1 MKLQRLK
8 SLKNL
13 KKTKGKERITGSS
26 FGNKKK
32 EVNNVNSL
40 DYILSE
46 YFDDRECLSHH
57 GIKGQKWGIR
67 NAEWYPI
74 EAYRRSKGIV
84 KEKAEAVS
92 KAAGPVVDAAK
103 SVAKKTGVA
112 ITEAAKTAKEAHE
125 EHKKEKK
132 KKEQLKKMKA
142 GREAKARERKEAADF
157 EVEKRRILNEGSPG
171 EVLRIADKLTNEE
184 LNYAKNRNELIRQL
198 TEAEG
203 KRLTR
208 EKRSDFNKKWGTI
221 IDVADTLKMVSEPA
235 GTAADALQ
243 NFNKLKKAV
252 NGTTGED
259 KNKSKNDDGKN
270 NDGKNKNKG
279 ENISGNRGFLDRIF
293 GNKNTTGTSS
303 KQSIDYSKEKDFN
316 TFSAD
321 EKKYWNDL
329 AKNEGEYNLSFL
341 ETVQNDPVLHKGGK
355 ELQKEY
361 KKFIDAPYH
370 YMTTFQ
376 ESDYAK
382 NRRSGKNHHYKNSK
396 AVREAMRIA
405 KAYGWG
411 ALSEHQK
418 DLLNSLDE

>member
-1 MKLQRLK
+1 M
-8 SLKNL
+8 
-13 KKTKGKERITGSS
+13 
-26 FGNKKK
+26 
-32 EVNNVNSL
+32 NSL

-46 YFDDRECLSHH
+46 YFDDQEGLSHH

-74 EAYRRSKGIV
+74 DAYRKSKGAI

-92 KAAGPVVDAAK
+92 KAASPVVDTAKSLVKNAGEAISKAAK
-103 SVAKKTGVA
+103 SAKD
-112 ITEAAKTAKEAHE
+112 AHE

-221 IDVADTLKMVSEPA
+221 IDVADTLKMISEPA

-243 NFNKLKKAV
+243 NFNKLKKAA
-252 NGTTGED
+252 NGATGED
-259 KNKSKNDDGKN
+259 KNKGKND
-270 NDGKNKNKG
+270 DGKNKNKG
-279 ENISGNRGFLDRIF
+279 GNISGNIGFLDRIF
-293 GNKNTTGTSS
+293 GNKNTTDTSS

-329 AKNEGEYNLSFL
+329 AKNKGEYNLSFL
-341 ETVQNDPVLHKGGK
+341 ETVQNDPVLGKGGK

-370 YMTTFQ
+370 YMTNFQ

-382 NRRSGKNHHYKNSK
+382 NQRSGKNRHYKNSK

-405 KAYGWG
+405 KADGWG